1 MFKAFQGGKSVNV
14 EELPPPVATGLMVLV
29 CCFNIITNAEL

>member
-29 CCFNIITNAEL
+29 YYLTVVSIS